1 MGHIAYWLLSDQ
13 NGMRLNLVIS
23 LTNKINGLN
32 SSTLNYICGMLFTVS
47 LELYSMSP
55 KDIKNSN
62 KKHQMLEK
70 TNKHKKNSYYT
81 PSCGVTKIFGLF
93 ILSLI
98 HI

>member
-47 LELYSMSP
+47 LGLYSMSP

-70 TNKHKKNSYYT
+70 TNKHIKTLIIPQVVVLQK
-81 PSCGVTKIFGLF
+81 
-93 ILSLI
+93 SLDYLYC
-98 HI
+98 